1 LNVGF
6 SVQEEDFMIYESM
19 KGCQQG
25 SVNYVRNEVIA
36 LLDQFGTLQNFWCH
50 PACAVVDWKFCGS
63 LCAFN

>member
-36 LLDQFGTLQNFWCH
+36 LLDQFGTLQNFRCH

>member
-25 SVNYVRNEVIA
+25 SAKHVRNEVIA
-36 LLDQFGTLQNFWCH
+36 LLDQFGTLLNCGCH
-50 PACAVVDWKFCGS
+50 PACAVVDWKFYGS
-63 LCAFN
+63 LCTFN